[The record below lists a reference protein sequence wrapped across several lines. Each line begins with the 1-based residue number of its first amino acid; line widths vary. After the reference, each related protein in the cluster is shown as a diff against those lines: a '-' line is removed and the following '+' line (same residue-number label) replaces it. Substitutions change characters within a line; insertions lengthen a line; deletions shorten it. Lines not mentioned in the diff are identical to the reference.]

1 MIEYLQGLKR
11 STELQVALN
20 IEIENRNKNYRKFVE
35 VSGEN
40 PVSRFAAKP

>member
-1 MIEYLQGLKR
+1 MIEYLQGLRR
-11 STELQVALN
+11 SPEILVALN

-35 VSGEN
+35 VSREN